1 MDFNENNESI
11 EIDIKQ
17 LFFVLLGKLGYI
29 ILAGVT
35 LALIAFLYFNFIV
48 TKQYSSNAQ
57 IYVIS
62 KTSDNITSSDV
73 SVSTSLSA
81 DYVEMITTRP
91 VMEQVIA
98 ELGLDLTSDQL
109 AEKIE
114 ASVVTNSRI
123 ISITA
128 TDPSP
133 ITAKR
138 IVDCVTKVSAER
150 ICTVMDSEM
159 VNVVQEGNV
168 ATNPSSPA
176 TTRNTFIAFIL
187 GAFIAAAV
195 IIIRFITD
203 DTIATSEDIEKYLK
217 ISVIGTIPV
226 FDQKEEHMVQDTK
239 TKKKRK

>member
-1 MDFNENNESI
+1 MDYEKNDDI

-17 LFFVLLGKLGYI
+17 LFFVLLGKIGYI
-29 ILAGVT
+29 IMAGVV
-35 LALIAFLYFNFIV
+35 LALVAYLYFNFAV

-57 IYVIS
+57 IYVIN
-62 KTSDNITSSDV
+62 KTSDSITSSDV
-73 SVSTSLSA
+73 AVSTSLSA

-98 ELGLDLTSDQL
+98 ELGLDMTSEEL
-109 AEKIE
+109 ASRIE
-114 ASVVTNSRI
+114 ASVLTNSRI

-133 ITAKR
+133 IAAKR

-168 ATNPSSPA
+168 AKSPSAPA
-176 TTRNTFIAFIL
+176 TTRNAVIAFML
-187 GAFIAAAV
+187 GAFVAAA
-195 IIIRFITD
+195 IIIVRFITD
-203 DTIATSEDIEKYLK
+203 DTISTTEDIEKYLK

-226 FDQKEEHMVQDTK
+226 FDQKEEHMQPAGK
-239 TKKKRK
+239 AKKRRK